1 MNEGCEG
8 ENSRMTPGFF
18 AYATGRMAL
27 PLVEMGDSLYLLS
40 MLQGKIGS
48 SVSCMMSLLVC

>member
-18 AYATGRMAL
+18 AYTTGRMAL
-27 PLVEMGDSLYLLS
+27 PLVEMGT
-40 MLQGKIGS
+40 
-48 SVSCMMSLLVC
+48 VSIEYIAG